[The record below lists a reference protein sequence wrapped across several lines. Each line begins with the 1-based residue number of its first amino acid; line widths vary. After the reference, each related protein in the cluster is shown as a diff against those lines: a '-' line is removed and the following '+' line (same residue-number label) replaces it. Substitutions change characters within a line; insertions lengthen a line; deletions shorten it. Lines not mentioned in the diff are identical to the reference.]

1 MSKYTDL
8 AIELIELM
16 GGKKN
21 IKAAWHCV
29 TRLRF
34 NVVDTKKIQLNDI
47 KKIKGVM
54 GAQFSGE
61 QFQVIIGNEVD
72 DAFEAVQ
79 EQLGDIA
86 SLETD
91 ESAEKSSKG
100 IISRLMD
107 FISGT
112 FTPALPAIIGAG
124 LLKGVVSLIEAF
136 NWMPTEGA
144 AFNILQMISDSAFYF
159 LPFLLAV
166 SAARKLKTS
175 EYLAMSVAGVLLYP
189 TMVEGFNALSAG
201 ESVQE
206 LNLFGIL
213 PVPYLNY
220 STSVIPILLAV
231 WFLSHVYQWIKKWMP
246 KSVTLMFSPVLTL
259 LIVVP
264 VTLIVL
270 GPIGTYIGTALS
282 GVILWLFEN
291 VGILAGAILGGAWP
305 LLVMTGMHWAIMP
318 MGLQIYAAQGYD
330 SFMTPAMMAATFG
343 MTGAT
348 FAVLFKT
355 KDESMK
361 QISLSAGISALLGIT
376 EPAMY
381 GVTLK
386 LKKPFIGAMTGGAIA
401 GALLNV
407 FSVKSFGMGIPGL
420 IVLPGYVDPNNGM
433 NFPMAIIGSVIAF
446 VFAFAVTW
454 IIGFE
459 DETTDEAEK
468 VDASANAVKTSG
480 EQIKIASPVNGQF
493 VAVENLSDETFAQQI
508 MGQTTAI
515 QPSANEI
522 VAPFDAEV
530 TLIAETN
537 HAIGLRSSDGIE
549 LLIHL
554 GIDTVELK
562 GQGFKPQV
570 KQGDQV
576 TQGDLL
582 MEMDIAAI
590 KEAGYDPVVLSI
602 VTNTA
607 DYLDVI
613 STATEADIVVGDNI
627 AAAIN

>member
-8 AIELIELM
+8 ATELIELM

-107 FISGT
+107 FISAT

-220 STSVIPILLAV
+220 STSVIPILLA
-231 WFLSHVYQWIKKWMP
+231 
-246 KSVTLMFSPVLTL
+246 
-259 LIVVP
+259 
-264 VTLIVL
+264 
-270 GPIGTYIGTALS
+270 
-282 GVILWLFEN
+282 
-291 VGILAGAILGGAWP
+291 
-305 LLVMTGMHWAIMP
+305 
-318 MGLQIYAAQGYD
+318 
-330 SFMTPAMMAATFG
+330 
-343 MTGAT
+343 
-348 FAVLFKT
+348 
-355 KDESMK
+355 
-361 QISLSAGISALLGIT
+361 
-376 EPAMY
+376 
-381 GVTLK
+381 
-386 LKKPFIGAMTGGAIA
+386 
-401 GALLNV
+401 
-407 FSVKSFGMGIPGL
+407 
-420 IVLPGYVDPNNGM
+420 
-433 NFPMAIIGSVIAF
+433 
-446 VFAFAVTW
+446 
-454 IIGFE
+454 
-459 DETTDEAEK
+459 
-468 VDASANAVKTSG
+468 
-480 EQIKIASPVNGQF
+480 
-493 VAVENLSDETFAQQI
+493 
-508 MGQTTAI
+508 
-515 QPSANEI
+515 
-522 VAPFDAEV
+522 
-530 TLIAETN
+530 
-537 HAIGLRSSDGIE
+537 
-549 LLIHL
+549 
-554 GIDTVELK
+554 
-562 GQGFKPQV
+562 
-570 KQGDQV
+570 
-576 TQGDLL
+576 
-582 MEMDIAAI
+582 
-590 KEAGYDPVVLSI
+590 
-602 VTNTA
+602 
-607 DYLDVI
+607 
-613 STATEADIVVGDNI
+613 
-627 AAAIN
+627 